1 MAVKVARS
9 IFGNLV
15 ATGFGNPI
23 IILIPIMLIII
34 AFPMLSL
41 FEDFSEFQNIDKTNS
56 TAMESYNASLSSSLM
71 LVILFPIMLIA
82 LLIPF
87 LTGGFGGGGSP
98 NIRGIIKTANIE
110 KRMEKLKKLGTIEF
124 IKGTK
129 GHLLDSS
136 PRGNKLYSSKEVIQG
151 KTVKYLIYQDKSTP
165 REYISFVPEKYSNAD
180 EAMAFKFGLSSI
192 EYDRLKVENEA

>member
-1 MAVKVARS
+1 MAVKVVRS
-9 IFGNLV
+9 IFGNLA

-23 IILIPIMLIII
+23 IVLLPIMLIII
-34 AFPMLSL
+34 AFPILSL
-41 FEDFSEFQNIDKTNS
+41 FEEVSDFQSIDQTNS
-56 TAMESYNASLSSSLM
+56 TAIESYNSSLASSLM
-71 LVILFPIMLIA
+71 LVVLFPIMLIA

-87 LTGGFGGGGSP
+87 LTGGFGGRP

-124 IKGTK
+124 IKATK

-192 EYDRLKVENEA
+192 EYDRLKLENEA